1 MKNYLSDV
9 RFLCPDESGLDRLL
23 QSSSAEPFA
32 ENAIA
37 FLHAL
42 SLALKNDP
50 ETRRYPDVATF
61 AFFCRRANLIQLKR
75 KYYTGKNPRLGRGVI
90 FHITPANVP
99 VTFAYSLV
107 SGILAGNANIV
118 KVSSKASSRADLIC
132 RVITRLVA
140 EGEHAPVT
148 SRLALV
154 RYDPASEATAYFSSV
169 CDVRVIWGGDA
180 TIAEIRK
187 NSLPP
192 RSFDVTFADRYSLCV
207 INADKYVGEKS
218 PERVAA
224 GFYND
229 TYLSDQDAC
238 TSPHLIVWLGND
250 EHVATAKRIF
260 WHHLHEL
267 AKARYTLQ
275 PHSAVNKLAI
285 FYSQAVHLEGIRKT
299 RMPDNLVWRTELTE
313 LPADIDKYRC
323 SGGYFSEFKALSL
336 SQLSTVISSKYQT
349 LSYYGI
355 EKPELIQFIAGIR
368 PKGIDTIVP
377 IGRTTDFSLT
387 RDGYNLIDTLSREIT
402 IL

>member
-1 MKNYLSDV
+1 MKKHLSDV
-9 RFLCPDESGLDRLL
+9 RFLCPAEPGLDQLL
-23 QSSSAEPFA
+23 QGSSEEPFS
-32 ENAIA
+32 ENAMA
-37 FLHAL
+37 FLQAL
-42 SLALKNDP
+42 SLALNTDP
-50 ETRRYPDVATF
+50 ETRRHPDVATF
-61 AFFCRRANLIQLKR
+61 AFFCRQANLIQLKR
-75 KYYTGKNPRLGRGVI
+75 KYYTGMNPRLGRGMV

-118 KVSSKASSRADLIC
+118 KLSSKESAQADLIC
-132 RVITRLVA
+132 RAISKLDT
-140 EGEHAPVT
+140 EGKHVPVT

-154 RYDPASEATAYFSSV
+154 RYDQESEATAYFSSV

-180 TIAEIRK
+180 TIGEIRK
-187 NSLPP
+187 NSMPS
-192 RSFDVTFADRYSLCV
+192 RAFDVTFADRYSLCV

-238 TSPHLIVWLGND
+238 TSPHLIVWLGDD
-250 EHVATAKRIF
+250 EHVETSKRIF
-260 WHHLHEL
+260 WHHLHDQ

-275 PHSAVNKLAI
+275 LHSAVNKLAV
-285 FYSQAVHLEGIRKT
+285 FYTQAVHSEGIRKT
-299 RMPDNLVWRTELTE
+299 AMPDNLVWRTELTE

-323 SGGYFSEFKALSL
+323 SGGYFSEYRALSL

-402 IL
+402 VL